1 MADSE
6 IKIKA
11 TLDLAE
17 AKASLST
24 LGREVDASMSTA
36 ANGAQKLGKSLDQVA
51 TSAKLSAQQIGQIAL
66 GFSGMGIKLA
76 ATVADAQGYHKEAG
90 YLSAISSGA
99 LQGAQL
105 AMMMDRKPWP
115 RLRLSAV
122 AQPALGTIS
131 RKNPKPAPRRTP
143 GRRPSSATRT

>member
-24 LGREVDASMSTA
+24 LGREVDSSMSTA

-51 TSAKLSAQQIGQIAL
+51 ASAKLSAQQIGQIAI
-66 GFSGMGIKLA
+66 GFSGLA
-76 ATVADAQGYHKEAG
+76 VKVAASVAEAQGYHTVAG
-90 YLSAISSGA
+90 YLSSIGMGA
-99 LQGAQL
+99 AQGA
-105 AMMMDRKPWP
+105 MMGSPLGPKGMAFG
-115 RLRLSAV
+115 AV
-122 AQPALGTIS
+122 VGGASGGVMHYFDKEAE
-131 RKNPKPAPRRTP
+131 
-143 GRRPSSATRT
+143 